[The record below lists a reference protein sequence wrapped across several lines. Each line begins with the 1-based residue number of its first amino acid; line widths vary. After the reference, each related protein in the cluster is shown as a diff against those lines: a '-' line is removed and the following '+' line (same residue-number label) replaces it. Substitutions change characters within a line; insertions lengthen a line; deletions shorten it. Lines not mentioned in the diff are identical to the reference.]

1 MFISYTTVRTRYADV
16 DQMGFVYYG
25 NYATYYEVGRA
36 AAMREIGTSYKEMEE
51 KGIIM
56 PVLSMTCQYKKP
68 AHYDELLTVKTIVK
82 GIPKARMEFNY
93 EIFNEKDELLNKG
106 ETTLVFLSK
115 ASNRPVR
122 IPSWFEDKLKPY
134 FEQA

>member
-36 AAMREIGTSYKEMEE
+36 EAMREIGTSYSAMEE

-56 PVLSMTCQYKKP
+56 PVLSMSCQYKKP

-82 GIPKARMEFNY
+82 KIPQARMEFDY
-93 EIFNEKDELLNKG
+93 EIYNEKDELVNKG

-134 FEQA
+134 FE